1 MQHSTKM
8 VLVPHDM
15 MQQRNETPPIRVQ
28 MSNLDTEMRKILE
41 NSHLPTDAK
50 LTEYNQILHHFRK
63 LQEEQQQPHKIE
75 IIEKQAKSEDNEEKQ
90 KTENSTHEEDKT
102 ILMGLPHKN
111 RKNAELLLH
120 YVRKNPHLKFNERG
134 EMLVDGK
141 RFVGSHL
148 VDLIHYFSRDRPTK
162 TTVEGAEAFANALR
176 KENVP
181 KESIANKHG
190 RELLTEKSPMIY
202 ATPNQNDI
210 IASVSSKVSAKR
222 RTRQQ
227 TRKQLQW
234 DEEFN

>member
-8 VLVPHDM
+8 VLVPHGM
-15 MQQRNETPPIRVQ
+15 MQQQRNETLPIRVQ
-28 MSNLDTEMRKILE
+28 MSNLDIEMRKVLE

-50 LTEYNQILHHFRK
+50 LAEYNQILHHFRK

-75 IIEKQAKSEDNEEKQ
+75 MIEKQAKSEDNEEKQ
-90 KTENSTHEEDKT
+90 KTEKSPHDEDKT

-111 RKNAELLLH
+111 RKNAELLLQ

-141 RFVGSHL
+141 RFVGPHL

-162 TTVEGAEAFANALR
+162 TTVKGAEAFANALY

-181 KESIANKHG
+181 KESIANKKG
-190 RELLTEKSPMIY
+190 NELLTEESPMIY

-210 IASVSSKVSAKR
+210 IATVSSKVSAKR
-222 RTRQQ
+222 RT
-227 TRKQLQW
+227 
-234 DEEFN
+234 